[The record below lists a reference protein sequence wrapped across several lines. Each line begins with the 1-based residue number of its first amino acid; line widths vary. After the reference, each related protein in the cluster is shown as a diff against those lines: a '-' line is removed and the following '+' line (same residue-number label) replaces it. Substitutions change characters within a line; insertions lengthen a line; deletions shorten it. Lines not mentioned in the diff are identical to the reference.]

1 MKFITLT
8 DDINSQENMEQ
19 WLSQLGHP
27 DNPIS
32 NNGVLE
38 HLVPHFVSCDFANRE
53 ATIGFEAL
61 EWELNPGG
69 SLHGGII
76 MTCFDVSFGL
86 TCHYFA
92 KQHMV
97 TTVNLTTT
105 FLKPVLLGDMVHYH
119 VKVTNLGRTLISLT
133 AEATTMRNGKE
144 ILVGTATATFMKLAK
159 TFERPI

>member
-1 MKFITLT
+1 MELITLK

-32 NNGVLE
+32 NNGVLV
-38 HLVPHFVSCDFANRE
+38 HLEPHFVSCDFANRE

-92 KQHMV
+92 KQHMR
-97 TTVNLTTT
+97 N
-105 FLKPVLLGDMVHYH
+105 
-119 VKVTNLGRTLISLT
+119 
-133 AEATTMRNGKE
+133 AEEHDQT
-144 ILVGTATATFMKLAK
+144 
-159 TFERPI
+159 